1 MVQEET
7 RVTAAAAAAP
17 TLASVAVV
25 VAAPSIMLRSAV
37 RVRFKRLNGSPVGA
51 GSYKM

>member
-7 RVTAAAAAAP
+7 RVTAAAAAP